1 MGALVARYAVQDS
14 KVEKVDRLIT
24 LDTGHRGFKLAKIA
38 DELVVDPLMGL
49 IKLPTLC
56 SQDAEPDSK
65 FVTDLTNGLSAC
77 PPPVSLAATQPI
89 QFSELEPLLP
99 PMPITVVDLESSNVG
114 EVYQLP
120 YSHMSI
126 AKILNSNQAAYD
138 RIRKSL

>member
-99 PMPITVVDLESSNVG
+99 PMPITVVDLESSNMG
-114 EVYQLP
+114 EVYQLS

-126 AKILNSNQAAYD
+126 AKILNSNQGAYD
-138 RIRKSL
+138 RIKKSL